1 METLEAYT
9 ELSIQLATIE
19 DKLNKLL
26 EQNKQKEVQV
36 KPISLPIDKVEQERL
51 KKLFDEIVPKDV
63 FVDDIQIPNIGY
75 TGCARCGKW
84 QCTGNCS
91 SANEIRCYFE
101 SLSPEDRMKPM
112 SISCPCKRCSAYS
125 MSGGSV
131 QSVGSDA
138 WKNTITGKLQE

>member
-1 METLEAYT
+1 MTKKLTRLEAFQ
-9 ELSIQLATIE
+9 ELSIQLARIE
-19 DKLNKLL
+19 DKLNQLL
-26 EQNKQKEVQV
+26 EQNKPKEI
-36 KPISLPIDKVEQERL
+36 KPIFLPVAEEKQI
-51 KKLFDEIVPKDV
+51 PKDV

-75 TGCARCGKW
+75 TGCVRCGKW

-125 MSGGSV
+125 MSGSSI

-138 WKNTITGKLQE
+138 WNVSTETRTNTITGKLQE